1 MDRLLNK
8 KEVCQWLGIKP
19 STLDVLL
26 AKKKIPV
33 VRFNRRVLFDP
44 VDIRKFIDSHKQGG
58 QNGAD

>member
-1 MDRLLNK
+1 MTQEKLLNK

-44 VDIRKFIDSHKQGG
+44 ADIKRFIEAHKQGG
-58 QNGAD
+58 YQE

>member
-1 MDRLLNK
+1 MEKLLSK
-8 KEVCQWLGIKP
+8 KEVCEWLGIKP

-44 VDIRKFIDSHKQGG
+44 ADIKRFIEAHKEEAKNEG
-58 QNGAD
+58 